1 MIRSVGSNLGVAFGA
16 LFDYIDA
23 GSYRSLASF
32 DHPTSLNFFSSNDSL
47 IVVGCLSAWVDDTG
61 NKIRYVFLRQ
71 GHDTYFLWTYAT
83 KRPFTCFCASVI

>member
-1 MIRSVGSNLGVAFGA
+1 MTRSFGNNLHVAFGA

-23 GSYRSLASF
+23 GSYRLLASF
-32 DHPTSLNFFSSNDSL
+32 DQPTSLDFLSSDDSL

-71 GHDTYFLWTYAT
+71 DHDKYFLWTYAT
-83 KRPFTCFCASVI
+83 KRLFTCFCASII